1 MFDSI
6 ITRAFP
12 KENEL
17 LCKLFNKRK
26 FRLAYCTTPNL
37 QSILARH
44 NQKVLKEFRESQ
56 LPPQIMCNCRNKDN
70 CPMDNKCL
78 TDSVVYRADITASGS
93 VQETKFY
100 IGLTSGSFK
109 QRFSAHKTSFTHEKY
124 KDATSLSTYIWQLK
138 SKGADYSIT
147 WSIVRKVKSYRPG
160 DRICALC
167 LAEKA
172 EILKHSKDKRSLNKR
187 NELFSQCRHRRKFLL
202 SSIGR

>member
-1 MFDSI
+1 
-6 ITRAFP
+6 
-12 KENEL
+12 
-17 LCKLFNKRK
+17 
-26 FRLAYCTTPNL
+26 
-37 QSILARH
+37 
-44 NQKVLKEFRESQ
+44 
-56 LPPQIMCNCRNKDN
+56 MCNCRDKDN

-138 SKGADYSIT
+138 SKGADYSIR
-147 WSIVRKVKSYRPG
+147 WSIVRKVKSYKPG

-202 SSIGR
+202 SSIG